1 MESIASRWRA
11 LSGENDWE
19 GLLDP
24 LDYDLRRYIIHYG
37 ERAEAAEAAFI
48 GEVKSENVGLPRY
61 PKSTLFS
68 KVGLELGNPF
78 KYIVKRYIYAST
90 SGIAEN
96 DPKGIAE
103 NSNWIGFVAV
113 STDQGS
119 EVLGRRDILIS
130 WRGTIRKAELTIDK
144 KIDLVSAP
152 TIFGSDNN
160 AKIHHGWYSYYTTAE
175 SGSTYNSTSS
185 QDQVREAVSKLIEEY
200 KEEEISITVT
210 GHSMGGALAILNA
223 TDIVFNGF
231 NKPTTTE
238 DKVCPVTA
246 IVFASPRLGD
256 QGFSDLFSGLE
267 NLHVLRVRNEK
278 DKVPDLPPGDD
289 YVHVGKEL
297 IIDTT
302 TSPYL
307 KSHII
312 NLKVHELEIYLH
324 GVAGPKEVDGK
335 NELVVDRDIAWVNK
349 QTDEVKDEY
358 NFVANWW
365 VKENKSMVQM
375 DDGKW
380 VLNDRDIAEED
391 DYI

>member
-90 SGIAEN
+90 SGITEN

-113 STDQGS
+113 SADEGS

-130 WRGTIRKAELTIDK
+130 WRGTIRKAELTIDT
-144 KIDLVSAP
+144 KIGLVSAP